1 MVTVKEEKEPHPK
14 FGSGIKTGDEA
25 HIPRSLKR
33 PVTYVMRLSAW
44 LQVRAFGKG
53 WGCPAWQRVPG
64 LNRPLAPK
72 EGHHTPYSYL
82 YVQTWARVEGRVA

>member
-1 MVTVKEEKEPHPK
+1 MQTSLQCGQWWGFVRKCSWLRSGGAVVTVKEEKEPHPK

-33 PVTYVMRLSAW
+33 PVTYIMRLSAR

-53 WGCPAWQRVPG
+53 WGCPAWQ
-64 LNRPLAPK
+64 
-72 EGHHTPYSYL
+72 
-82 YVQTWARVEGRVA
+82 